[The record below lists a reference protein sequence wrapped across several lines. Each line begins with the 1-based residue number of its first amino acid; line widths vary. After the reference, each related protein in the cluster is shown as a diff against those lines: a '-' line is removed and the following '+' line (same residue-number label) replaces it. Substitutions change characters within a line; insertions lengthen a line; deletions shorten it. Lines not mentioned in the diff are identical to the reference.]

1 MEANASSDNCWEH
14 SGKARSLLAKLRAGS
29 WPAVQT
35 ELLVTLGQLQL
46 PLTHPCCHPFLN
58 VQRMHYPCFPI
69 IIHKN
74 TVMQLSLFSPS
85 LKSKLTNLTRTV
97 TRGSCS
103 SWSPWSHRQKKFS
116 RLLWLFRWQLLRW
129 TNELPMSTR
138 NYLLSWEQLVLT
150 QL

>member
-1 MEANASSDNCWEH
+1 MARASPVHLERLGHTTYVFTEVVNSHLH
-14 SGKARSLLAKLRAGS
+14 SLVSSSHLVFYFLIGCCLWRPMLAQTIVGNIVGMHGHLLAKLRAGS

-46 PLTHPCCHPFLN
+46 PLTHPCCHSFLN

-103 SWSPWSHRQKKFS
+103 S
-116 RLLWLFRWQLLRW
+116 
-129 TNELPMSTR
+129 
-138 NYLLSWEQLVLT
+138 
-150 QL
+150 